1 MEWIAIKKKDLCSF
15 IDTWDENSFRVSSA
29 TSVEDTFREIRDDI
43 LNTFVEPGK
52 AATQTA
58 SIIVE
63 KANDKVYLLQEYNQ
77 YLSDQLFKIVNFTGT
92 KCSEKEKMFSLFL

>member
-1 MEWIAIKKKDLCSF
+1 MAKSEICFGD
-15 IDTWDENSFRVSSA
+15 A

-52 AATQTA
+52 TVAQTA
-58 SIIVE
+58 SII
-63 KANDKVYLLQEYNQ
+63 DKVYLLQEYNQ

-92 KCSEKEKMFSLFL
+92 KCSDKEKMFSLFL